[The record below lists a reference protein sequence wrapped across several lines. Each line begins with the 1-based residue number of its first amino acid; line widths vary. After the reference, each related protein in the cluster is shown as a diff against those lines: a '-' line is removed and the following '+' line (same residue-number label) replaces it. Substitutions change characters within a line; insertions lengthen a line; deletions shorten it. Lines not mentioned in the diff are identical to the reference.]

1 MKLTWKEYNLLIS
14 ALKWYKNNVK
24 LSKEE
29 FLKILE
35 LEEKITFEFLEVEKI

>member
-1 MKLTWKEYNLLIS
+1 MKLTEKEYNLLIS

-29 FLKILE
+29 FLKVLE
-35 LEEKITFEFLEVEKI
+35 LEEKITFAFLGIEKV